1 MVFTSAGWGDR
12 TRGWREA
19 DRGLDG
25 PLGGAEKGI
34 PGRAR
39 EKGWAVPLLGPRS
52 SLVKHRF
59 VHLFR
64 VYLPITHVSHAC
76 GTSRN
81 NPTRRAV
88 GPGAPPP
95 PHPTLQTSHASTPTP
110 TPGARSHTHTHR
122 LAHTHPPPHSH
133 TNGGDG
139 LGPDRKYPINVYPVT
154 HGAESRASGGLSA
167 MGPGGP
173 VLKTPT
179 QARGRGC
186 GRSRASTWQEV

>member
-1 MVFTSAGWGDR
+1 M
-12 TRGWREA
+12 
-19 DRGLDG
+19 
-25 PLGGAEKGI
+25 
-34 PGRAR
+34 
-39 EKGWAVPLLGPRS
+39 PLLGPRS
-52 SLVKHRF
+52 SQSSTDLF
-59 VHLFR
+59 IHLFR

-81 NPTRRAV
+81 SPTRRAV

-95 PHPTLQTSHASTPTP
+95 PHPTLPTSHASTPSP

-133 TNGGDG
+133 THGGDG

-179 QARGRGC
+179 QARGLRLGRKEGFQRAGGMTSSGGPRVAVPGPPVQGQSC
-186 GRSRASTWQEV
+186 GGQSAHPNPHPL